1 MPTAD
6 ETEQQRLRAIWTAHG
21 AQSGDPTILGMITT
35 AKEHSPMHGTHADG
49 GPVLGWLNC
58 DVVMAAGCEKQRF
71 FTRETLLEE
80 LNVQWMG
87 GDVLNVL
94 QNAIAQVKAAHP
106 GNQQN
111 ANR

>member
-6 ETEQQRLRAIWTAHG
+6 ETEQQRLRAIWEAHG
-21 AQSGDPTILGMITT
+21 AQAGESAVLGMITT
-35 AKEHSPMHGTHADG
+35 AKEHSPMHGTCSDG

-58 DVVMAAGCEKQRF
+58 DVVMAAGSQMHRF
-71 FTRETLLEE
+71 FTRETLLTE

-87 GDVLNVL
+87 GDTLTVL
-94 QNAIAQVKAAHP
+94 QAALAQVKAEYP
-106 GNQQN
+106 GNQAN

>member
-6 ETEQQRLRAIWTAHG
+6 ETEQLRLRAIWEAHG
-21 AQSGDPTILGMITT
+21 AQSGQPTVLGMITT

-58 DVVMAAGCEKQRF
+58 DVVMAAGCAKQRF

-80 LNVQWMG
+80 LNVQWMA

-94 QNAIAQVKAAHP
+94 QAAITQIKAESP
-106 GNQQN
+106 GNQ
-111 ANR
+111 

>member
-6 ETEQQRLRAIWTAHG
+6 ETEQLRLRQIWTAHG
-21 AQSGDPTILGMITT
+21 AQSGDPTVLGMIIT

-80 LNVQWMG
+80 LNVQWMNG
-87 GDVLNVL
+87 HVLSSIF
-94 QNAIAQVKAAHP
+94 AAAEEVKATYPDRA
-106 GNQQN
+106 
-111 ANR
+111 

>member
-6 ETEQQRLRAIWTAHG
+6 ETEQERLRAIWEAHG
-21 AQSGDPTILGMITT
+21 AQAGEPVILGMIST

-58 DVVMAAGCEKQRF
+58 DVVLAAGCAMHRF
-71 FTRETLLEE
+71 FTRKTLLDE

-94 QNAIAQVKAAHP
+94 QAALAQVKTEHP
-106 GNQQN
+106 GNQ
-111 ANR
+111 